1 MFLNEAFSSQQA
13 SSNTNSDDDGVAII
27 IGKSFEAKTLPDGS
41 QEVIATTRYRRV
53 NDGFIWTESNVMQLN
68 EIEDMMRDTGVED
81 QVVVEKK
88 NKNRRQ
94 KSTAASAAPTWS
106 VSYSSSESVGTA
118 DAAELDAALSSS
130 PSDSRYMPEHVVNNG
145 HNNMTMYRQTM
156 MNAHHPPVMTPQ
168 PQYNNRG
175 NNRVALFAPTISFGD
190 ESSVYHHPENMNYPT
205 PTAAAESEG
214 GNNQGFDA
222 YNGDDD
228 SVVIIKAGQQR
239 KRWCMVLF
247 ISVFLII
254 GGGVAAATFYLK
266 PWVASDTSSNQAAPE
281 TNDKDAVDVA
291 VDVADI
297 LAAAAD
303 VSDSDNDMNVE
314 PPSNEAEKNEV
325 VDEIDAEIDP
335 NIEAEKNGG
344 DEETTAAVIDGEVGM
359 ETAADIEN
367 SENVSAADFQEVQD
381 ADMSS
386 AFENEN
392 TVANTEDVKNEEEV
406 IIPCIQLKIKTE
418 ADESTDITPWS
429 LSRLGENDTA
439 VTIGAGESISF
450 VDPMTFDGCVDP
462 GVYTFHIS
470 DSAGNGLG
478 ERGSTGY
485 IISADGIDLGVSTWF
500 LHDEKMTF
508 TLPLVDEAE
517 SGVCTD
523 DFLLII
529 KTDNK
534 PEEMH
539 WDVVDNESGETLLKG
554 GPYLLPQSVHT
565 HRACLSSG
573 NYTFNMHDS
582 FGDGI
587 CCGNGRGFFSLYKDG
602 VEVVDSNGQYG
613 YNESTIF
620 VLGNH
625 TSAP

>member
-13 SSNTNSDDDGVAII
+13 SSRTNSDDENVAII

-53 NDGFIWTESNVMQLN
+53 NDGFVWTESNVMQLN

-88 NKNRRQ
+88 KRNRLQQ
-94 KSTAASAAPTWS
+94 KSAASGATQTWS
-106 VSYSSSESVGTA
+106 LSYSGSESEGTV

-156 MNAHHPPVMTPQ
+156 MNAHYPPILTPQ

-175 NNRVALFAPTISFGD
+175 NHQGALFAPTISFG
-190 ESSVYHHPENMNYPT
+190 EKSNSPT
-205 PTAAAESEG
+205 PTSAAEG
-214 GNNQGFDA
+214 YNNQGFHA
-222 YNGDDD
+222 YDGDDD

-239 KRWCMVLF
+239 KRWCMVLL
-247 ISVFLII
+247 ISVVLII
-254 GGGVAAATFYLK
+254 GGGI
-266 PWVASDTSSNQAAPE
+266 WVASDKSSSQVAPE
-281 TNDKDAVDVA
+281 TNDGDAADVA
-291 VDVADI
+291 VDVIDV
-297 LAAAAD
+297 LAAD
-303 VSDSDNDMNVE
+303 VSDSSNDVQTI
-314 PPSNEAEKNEV
+314 AI
-325 VDEIDAEIDP
+325 VDE
-335 NIEAEKNGG
+335 
-344 DEETTAAVIDGEVGM
+344 EVGM
-359 ETAADIEN
+359 GIEAGIEN
-367 SENVSAADFQEVQD
+367 GKETVADVQEVQD
-381 ADMSS
+381 ADMSD
-386 AFENEN
+386 AVEDKN
-392 TVANTEDVKNEEEV
+392 TVAYIEDVENEEEV
-406 IIPCIQLKIKTE
+406 VFPCIQLKIKTE
-418 ADESTDITPWS
+418 ADENTDITPWS
-429 LSRLGENDTA
+429 LTRLGENDTA
-439 VTIGAGESISF
+439 VTIGEGESISF
-450 VDPMTFDGCVDP
+450 VDPITFDECVDP

-554 GPYLLPQSVHT
+554 GPYSLPQSVHT
-565 HRACLSSG
+565 HRACLASG
-573 NYTFNMHDS
+573 SYTFNMHDS
-582 FGDGI
+582 FNDGI
-587 CCGNGRGFFSLYKDG
+587 CCGNGRGFYSLYNDG

-613 YNESTIF
+613 YKDSTIF
-620 VLGNH
+620 LLGNH
-625 TSAP
+625 TSKP